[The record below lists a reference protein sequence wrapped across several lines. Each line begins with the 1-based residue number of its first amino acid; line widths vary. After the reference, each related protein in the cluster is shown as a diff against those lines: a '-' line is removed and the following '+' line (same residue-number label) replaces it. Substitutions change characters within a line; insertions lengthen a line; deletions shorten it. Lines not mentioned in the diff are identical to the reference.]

1 MKFLKFIL
9 GLFVLLLV
17 IGAFL
22 PSSTT
27 FERSVTINA
36 PQDLVYE
43 YVNSMPRFNEW
54 SPWHSIDPNTKYTFT
69 GPESGVGHKMAW
81 QSDHENVGSG
91 SQEIVEAS
99 PPNKVVT
106 FLDFGPMGSA
116 NAAFTLDALGDG
128 TKVVWS
134 FYNEHGWAIQDRYFG
149 LMTEKFVG
157 PMYEDGLS
165 KFKTVAEKAATEK
178 AAAAQAI
185 EAALRAK
192 ADEMAESMPDAGTE
206 GEASST
212 DP

>member
-1 MKFLKFIL
+1 MKFLKFII
-9 GLFVLLLV
+9 GLLILLLI
-17 IGAFL
+17 IGLFL

-27 FERSVTINA
+27 FERTVTINA
-36 PQDLVYE
+36 PQDLVFE

-54 SPWHSIDPNTKYTFT
+54 SPWHSIDPDTKYTFT

-91 SQEIVEAS
+91 SQEIIETS

-116 NAAFTLDALGDG
+116 NAAFKLEALGDG

-134 FYNEHGWAIQDRYFG
+134 FYNKHGWALHNRYFG

-157 PMYEDGLS
+157 PMYEDGLN
-165 KFKTVAEKAATEK
+165 KFKTVAEKAAALQENAAGKTDSAAEADTEN
-178 AAAAQAI
+178 
-185 EAALRAK
+185 EAA
-192 ADEMAESMPDAGTE
+192 T
-206 GEASST
+206 T

>member
-9 GLFVLLLV
+9 GLIVVLLL
-17 IGAFL
+17 IGLFL

-36 PQDLVYE
+36 PQELVYE

-69 GPESGVGHKMAW
+69 GPESGVGHKMSW

-91 SQEIVEAS
+91 SQEIVEVL
-99 PPNKVVT
+99 PPSKVVT
-106 FLDFGPMGSA
+106 FLDFGPMGTA
-116 NAAFTLDALGDG
+116 NAAFTLDTLGEG

-134 FYNEHGWAIQDRYFG
+134 FYDEHGWAIHDRYFG

-157 PMYEDGLS
+157 PMYESGLS
-165 KFKTVAEKAATEK
+165 KFKTVAERAVTERAAAEK
-178 AAAAQAI
+178 AAAAMQGAAARG
-185 EAALRAK
+185 EAAN
-192 ADEMAESMPDAGTE
+192 TE
-206 GEASST
+206 L
-212 DP
+212 

>member
-1 MKFLKFIL
+1 MKFLKFII
-9 GLFVLLLV
+9 GLIVLLLV

-54 SPWHSIDPNTKYTFT
+54 SPWHSIDPDTKYTFT

-91 SQEIVEAS
+91 SQEIIEAS

-106 FLDFGPMGSA
+106 FLDFGPMGNA

-128 TKVVWS
+128 TNVVWS
-134 FYNEHGWAIQDRYFG
+134 FYTDHGWAIQDRYFG

-157 PMYEDGLS
+157 PMYENGLS
-165 KFKTVAEKAATEK
+165 KFKTVAEKAAADK
-178 AAAAQAI
+178 AA
-185 EAALRAK
+185 
-192 ADEMAESMPDAGTE
+192 EMAESAADDDTESDAAT
-206 GEASST
+206 T
-212 DP
+212 DL

>member
-9 GLFVLLLV
+9 GLVVLLLV
-17 IGAFL
+17 IGLFL

-27 FERSVTINA
+27 FERTVTINA

-91 SQEIVEAS
+91 SQEIVEAE

-106 FLDFGPMGSA
+106 LLDFGAMGTASA
-116 NAAFTLDALGDG
+116 TFTLDTLGDG

-134 FYNEHGWAIQDRYFG
+134 FYNEHGWSLPERYFG

-157 PMYEDGLS
+157 PMYENGLN
-165 KFKTVAEKAATEK
+165 KFKTVVEKAVADK

-185 EAALRAK
+185 EAALQAK
-192 ADEMAESMPDAGTE
+192 AAESD
-206 GEASST
+206 GEPT
-212 DP
+212 DTDL